1 MFPQA
6 NDDKL
11 CNYYVYEKVTES
23 NIGKASVPVEYL
35 WTGRVG
41 ECKPVKYLVQTILE
55 NGTKCLKYLSDVDNC
70 KTVLPLMKKNYS
82 GKFIELNLFQN
93 LSLRAKD
100 EVQSAHFSRKQFT
113 LHCAIVEPV
122 ENWNH

>member
-1 MFPQA
+1 
-6 NDDKL
+6 
-11 CNYYVYEKVTES
+11 
-23 NIGKASVPVEYL
+23 
-35 WTGRVG
+35 
-41 ECKPVKYLVQTILE
+41 
-55 NGTKCLKYLSDVDNC
+55 
-70 KTVLPLMKKNYS
+70 MKKNYS
-82 GKFIELNLFQN
+82 GEFIELNLFQN